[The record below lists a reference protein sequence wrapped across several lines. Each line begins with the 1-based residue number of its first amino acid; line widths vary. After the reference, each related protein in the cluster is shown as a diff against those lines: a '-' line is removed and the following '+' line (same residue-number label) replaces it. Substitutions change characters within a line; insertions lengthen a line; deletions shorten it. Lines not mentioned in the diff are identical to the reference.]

1 MHTSAMQTPAQ
12 DIRYL
17 GSITDTDRWANFQ
30 HRPDDI
36 FICTP
41 PKCGTTWTQAICSM
55 LVFGEADYGQQTSDT
70 SLWIDAVLAPI
81 DDLLVQIDKLPHR
94 RFIKTHTAL
103 DGIPYHPECTYLVVM
118 RDPRD
123 AYCSGLNKRDN
134 MNDEDLTHAV
144 FPTGDDAYE
153 TWLSREYQHHNWDI
167 QSISTFVH
175 FFNSYWPYRNLPNVH
190 LYHYSDMKHD
200 LRTAIKSIAAAT
212 ETEVTDDQLDA
223 FTEAA
228 TFCNTKKKTEQFA
241 SEPGSGLCKSE
252 NSFFSKGVSQ
262 QWEKMLSEDQI
273 KAFDVK
279 FAALLQ
285 GEEADWLLN
294 GVGS

>member
-1 MHTSAMQTPAQ
+1 MQTPSVQTPAQ

-17 GSITDTDRWANFQ
+17 GPITDTDRWAGFQ

-55 LVFGEADYGQQTSDT
+55 LVFGEADHGQQTSDI
-70 SLWIDAVLAPI
+70 SPWIDAVFAPI

-94 RFIKTHTAL
+94 RFIKTHTPL

-123 AYCSGLNKRDN
+123 AYCSGLNHRDN
-134 MNDEDLTHAV
+134 MNDKDLAHAV
-144 FPTGDDAYE
+144 FPSGDDAYE
-153 TWLSREYQHHNWDI
+153 TWLNRQCQHHNWDV
-167 QSISTFVH
+167 QSIATFVH

-190 LYHYSDMKHD
+190 LYHYSDMKRD
-200 LRTAIKSIAAAT
+200 LRSAIKSMAAAT
-212 ETEVTDDQLDA
+212 GTAVTDAQLDA

-228 TFCNTKKKTEQFA
+228 TFGNMKRKAEKFA
-241 SEPGSGLCKSE
+241 PESGSGMWKSE
-252 NSFFSKGVSQ
+252 SGFFSKGTSQ
-262 QWEKMLSEDQI
+262 QWKKLLSEDQI
-273 KAFDVK
+273 KAFDTR

-294 GVGS
+294 GNGG